1 MQPLSRSARV
11 AAWLSGCFDFASRVA
26 HPLWY
31 FMIFY
36 DEIFYT
42 NSVQNSG
49 WRDTVA
55 SWSFST
61 PLGQNSQKL
70 KSILVWKKWKGQVS
84 TFVILSTCKQLP
96 HQQCANTLLVSLETF
111 ETPWNTRRETICF
124 PVWNLILSC
133 SLLFNIE
140 TAPDVIDCNLQ
151 VWMRR
156 AAEQLEATG
165 TAGRRVCNQ
174 KSWPLL
180 YSDGWWIL
188 TFWLNIW

>member
-1 MQPLSRSARV
+1 MN
-11 AAWLSGCFDFASRVA
+11 
-26 HPLWY
+26 
-31 FMIFY
+31 FY
-36 DEIFYT
+36 DETFYT

-61 PLGQNSQKL
+61 PLGQNSLNL
-70 KSILVWKKWKGQVS
+70 KSILGWKKWNGQVS
-84 TFVILSTCKQLP
+84 TVVILSTCKQLP
-96 HQQCANTLLVSLETF
+96 HQQCADTLLVSLETF
-111 ETPWNTRRETICF
+111 ETPWNTMKHHETPWNTRRETICF

-133 SLLFNIE
+133 PLIMVQYWNSPWRDWLL
-140 TAPDVIDCNLQ
+140 CYLQ

-188 TFWLNIW
+188 TFWLNNWIFDNCKSTRITDVLFW